1 MNKAIAAVFIS
12 LCVASSLVSAVQA
25 PYKVIYIDFRNVNWN
40 NGAQTVLDA
49 ADAGFNV
56 IILAFYLSGSGPADM
71 ALVWSQLSDSVKAE
85 TMNQVHAKGSVVLV
99 AVGGATDSPYSNDA
113 TRLGTTAGEWARS
126 QHLDGVDF
134 DLEDIAAGF
143 TVGGKNTEQT
153 IDWFV
158 EVTDSCRRALG
169 SDGIISHA
177 PQAPYF
183 GAVGASNQWT
193 GPSGGY
199 SAIEQR
205 TTVNFYN
212 VQFYNQ
218 GQSCYT
224 DYNGLFKTSCST
236 FPGTS
241 VAEIHAAGVPMEKI
255 VVGKPVTIGD
265 AGNGHVEAATLG
277 GYFRQAASELGWN
290 GGIMGWQWGE
300 KNTLTSWLNSIIS
313 TNSGSNTGTN
323 TGTSETRTST
333 TGQCQC
339 QCQC

>member
-1 MNKAIAAVFIS
+1 MIKAIASILLG
-12 LCVASSLVSAVQA
+12 LCIASSMVSAVQA

-56 IILAFYLSGSGPADM
+56 IILAFYMSSAGPADM
-71 ALVWSQLSDSVKAE
+71 AQVWATLPDATKAE
-85 TMNQVHAKGSVVLV
+85 TMSQVHAKGAIVLV
-99 AVGGATDSPYSNDA
+99 AVGGATDSPYSSDA
-113 TRLGTTAGEWARS
+113 SRLGTTAGEWARS

-143 TVGGKNTEQT
+143 TVGGKSTEQT
-153 IDWFV
+153 INWFV
-158 EVTDSCRRALG
+158 DVTNACRTALG
-169 SDGIISHA
+169 DGGIISHA

-183 GAVGASNQWT
+183 GAEGGSGQWT

-199 SAIEQR
+199 TAIEKR
-205 TTVNFYN
+205 TNIDFYN

-218 GQSCYT
+218 GASCYT
-224 DYNGLFKTSCST
+224 DYNGLFKSSCST

-241 VAEIHAAGVPMEKI
+241 VSEINAAGVPLAKI

-265 AGNGHVEAATLG
+265 AGNGHVEPATLG
-277 GYFRQAASELGWN
+277 GWFRQGASELGWN

-300 KNTLTSWLNSIIS
+300 KNTLTSWLNNILS
-313 TNSGSNTGTN
+313 SNLDTTN

-339 QCQC
+339 